1 MLYLGID
8 QHAKQLTINLRNEAG
23 DVVLKRQVSTEW
35 KRVRQ
40 FFAGVRRRAKGRGFM
55 AIVEICGF
63 NQWLLEML
71 KEYGCKE
78 MVLIQPEKTSN
89 KKTDRRDANALC
101 ELLWTNRKRFRGG
114 KRPNGIRRIVM
125 PESTDAENR
134 QLTALRQHLVRQ
146 RTKVINKARSVLR
159 KLNLEQECPTKAFT
173 TKAARGWMKE
183 LELES
188 TADRLEMDIHLETWK
203 ELDEK
208 LARIEETIS
217 TRSET
222 PTVEVLKSI
231 PGVSEQ
237 GALTIASRIGKV
249 ERFPRPSSLANYF
262 GLTPGCRNSGNATER
277 LGSITKA
284 GSTIVRHVLNH
295 AVMHVLRADIS
306 MRRWHKRIK
315 RRRGTKIARVAVMRR
330 LATIIWHMLKR
341 QERYRYHF
349 EPFEDFLEHAR

>member
-23 DVVLKRQVSTEW
+23 DVLLKRQVSTEW

-40 FFAGVRRRAKGRGFM
+40 FFAGLRRRARGRGFI

-78 MVLIQPEKTSN
+78 TVLIQPEKTSN

-125 PESTDAENR
+125 PTSKDAENR

-159 KLNLEQECPTKAFT
+159 KLNLEQECPTKTFI
-173 TKAARGWMKE
+173 TKGARQWMKE
-183 LELES
+183 LELEL
-188 TADRLEMDIHLETWK
+188 TADRLELDIHLETWE

-208 LARIEETIS
+208 LAKIEEAIS
-217 TRSET
+217 SRSKT
-222 PTVEVLKSI
+222 PAVEVLQTM

-237 GALTIASRIGKV
+237 GALTIASRIGNI

-277 LGSITKA
+277 LGAITKA

-295 AVMHVLRADIS
+295 AVMHVLRSDIS

-315 RRRGTKIARVAVMRR
+315 KRRGTKIARVAVMRR
-330 LATIIWHMLKR
+330 LTTIIWHMLKR
-341 QERYRYHF
+341 QTVYRY
-349 EPFEDFLEHAR
+349 DFGPYGEVLEHAS

>member
-40 FFAGVRRRAKGRGFM
+40 FFAGIRRRARGSGFM

-78 MVLIQPEKTSN
+78 TVVIQPEKTSN

-101 ELLWTNRKRFRGG
+101 ELLWTNRKRFQGG

-125 PESTDAENR
+125 PSAKEAENR

-146 RTKVINKARSVLR
+146 RTKVINKARSILR
-159 KLNLEQECPTKAFT
+159 KRNLEQECPTSAFT
-173 TKAARGWMKE
+173 TKAARRWMKE

-188 TADRLEMDIHLETWK
+188 IADQLELAIHLETW
-203 ELDEK
+203 EQLDEK
-208 LARIEETIS
+208 IATVEEEMS
-217 TRSET
+217 TRSEA
-222 PTVEVLKSI
+222 PSVKVLASI

-237 GALTIASRIGKV
+237 GALTIASRIGDI

-262 GLTPGCRNSGNATER
+262 GLTPGCRNSGEATAR

-284 GSTIVRHVLNH
+284 GSTIARHVLNH
-295 AVMHVLRADIS
+295 AVMHVLRVDAQ

-315 RRRGTKIARVAVMRR
+315 MRRGTKIARVAVMRR

-341 QERYRYHF
+341 QEGYRFHF
-349 EPFEDFLEHAR
+349 EPFEEFLEYAK

>member
-23 DVVLKRQVSTEW
+23 DVIVKRQVSTEW

-40 FFAGVRRRAKGRGFM
+40 FFASVRRRARGRGFM

-71 KEYGCKE
+71 KEYGCTE
-78 MVLIQPEKTSN
+78 TVVIQPDKMNN

-101 ELLWTNRKRFRGG
+101 ELLWTNRKRFRGD
-114 KRPNGIRRIVM
+114 KRPNGIRRVVM
-125 PESTDAENR
+125 PEAKEMENR

-146 RTKVINKARSVLR
+146 RTKMINKARSILR
-159 KLNLEQECPTKAFT
+159 KLNLEQECPTKTFIT
-173 TKAARGWMKE
+173 NAAKKWMKE
-183 LELES
+183 LQLES
-188 TADRLEMDIHLETWK
+188 IADRMELDIHLETWK

-208 LARIEETIS
+208 IARVEKEIGS
-217 TRSET
+217 RSET
-222 PTVEVLKSI
+222 PSVESLRSI

-237 GALTIASRIGKV
+237 GALTIASRIGDV
-249 ERFPRPSSLANYF
+249 ERFPRPSALANYF
-262 GLTPGCRNSGNATER
+262 GLTPGCRNSGEATAR

-295 AVMHVLRADIS
+295 AVMHVLRADVL

-315 RRRGTKIARVAVMRR
+315 NRRGTKIARVAVMRR
-330 LATIIWHMLKR
+330 LTTIIWHMLKR
-341 QERYRYHF
+341 QEKYRYNF
-349 EPFEDFLEHAR
+349 EPFDEPLAHAG

>member
-35 KRVRQ
+35 RRVRQ
-40 FFAGVRRRAKGRGFM
+40 FFAGIRLRAKGRGFL

-71 KEYGCKE
+71 QEYGCRE
-78 MVLIQPEKTSN
+78 IVVIQPEKTN
-89 KKTDRRDANALC
+89 KKKTDRRDANALC
-101 ELLWTNRKRFRGG
+101 ELLWINRKRFRGG
-114 KRPNGIRRIVM
+114 QRPNGIRRIVM
-125 PESTDAENR
+125 PESKELENR

-146 RTKVINKARSVLR
+146 RTKVINKSRSILR
-159 KLNLEQECPTKAFT
+159 KLNLEQECPTQAFT
-173 TKAARGWMKE
+173 TKAAKTWMKE
-183 LELES
+183 LDLEW
-188 TADRLEMDIHLETWK
+188 TADRLELDIHLETW
-203 ELDEK
+203 EQLDEK
-208 LARIEETIS
+208 ISRVEEEIS
-217 TRSET
+217 SRSET
-222 PTVEVLKSI
+222 PTVEVLRSI

-237 GALTIASRIGKV
+237 GALTIASRIGDVK
-249 ERFPRPSSLANYF
+249 RFPRPSSLANYF
-262 GLTPGCRNSGNATER
+262 GLTPGCRNSGEATAR

-315 RRRGTKIARVAVMRR
+315 TRRGTKIARVAVMRR

-341 QERYRYHF
+341 QECYRYHF
-349 EPFEDFLEHAR
+349 EPYGEFLEPAG